1 MAYNHIPEE
10 LIERARAVSVLE
22 YFETY
27 KPGDLHWYGK
37 CFRSREHPSF
47 CVMQGGYVFDWKSQ
61 GITGYGALDYLKKC
75 EGYDLNKQE
84 DFRRAVEIL
93 TNTDIELVQSRV
105 SKSNYAADRQPKL
118 EFCLPEKAFSN
129 SRAINYL
136 RDRALSK
143 EVINYCIQKGL
154 IYQSKEYSGAVLIG
168 YDDKKP
174 LYISRKTYD
183 EVTQMNDI
191 SDIKSYCMEHKL
203 LLSKEELSN
212 LKIVSNV
219 VFVGYNS
226 ENEPAYAFKRG
237 MYNKTIVDENGKEK
251 NKSFRQEVIG
261 SNKKY
266 AFAMYDEQGKSKA
279 VHLFEA
285 AIDALSY
292 ATLIHLYSG
301 NYRTKNLLSLGG
313 AQSGKSDKSNAENV
327 TLPLAL
333 EEFLK
338 TYPQKINKVYIH
350 FDNDEAGIK
359 HAKALQEHL
368 TLRGIESEIKLPPSG
383 KDVNDFLKVS
393 LEKAERELQ
402 TPVKNVLSRG

>member
-84 DFRRAVEIL
+84 DFKRAVEIL

-154 IYQSKEYSGAVLIG
+154 IYQSKKICAGVLGGRPLHLRPVGRRRNDVKAALGRGKALLGQRLQFPGPYS
-168 YDDKKP
+168 D
-174 LYISRKTYD
+174 
-183 EVTQMNDI
+183 
-191 SDIKSYCMEHKL
+191 
-203 LLSKEELSN
+203 
-212 LKIVSNV
+212 
-219 VFVGYNS
+219 
-226 ENEPAYAFKRG
+226 RG
-237 MYNKTIVDENGKEK
+237 MPVAGRQHYPADRPEKPYRGK
-251 NKSFRQEVIG
+251 
-261 SNKKY
+261 
-266 AFAMYDEQGKSKA
+266 
-279 VHLFEA
+279 HLR
-285 AIDALSY
+285 
-292 ATLIHLYSG
+292 
-301 NYRTKNLLSLGG
+301 RT
-313 AQSGKSDKSNAENV
+313 D
-327 TLPLAL
+327 
-333 EEFLK
+333 
-338 TYPQKINKVYIH
+338 
-350 FDNDEAGIK
+350 
-359 HAKALQEHL
+359 
-368 TLRGIESEIKLPPSG
+368 
-383 KDVNDFLKVS
+383 
-393 LEKAERELQ
+393 
-402 TPVKNVLSRG
+402 